1 MAATYI
7 SIGAL
12 VLSAVALIFT
22 WKSADAS
29 VRSAKTAEASDHRAR
44 TPQLA
49 ILLDVPEPAPNDRVI
64 YRIRNDGPQGLDS
77 LIMYRPK
84 PPNGITYPLAV
95 TGRTEW
101 MDDEIELGPLGLGE
115 ENRFTLCCSST
126 PELPEFRV
134 LIRCTADVDVW
145 ETSAVL
151 PSPRG
156 I

>member
-12 VLSAVALIFT
+12 VLSAIALILT
-22 WKSADAS
+22 YKSADAS
-29 VRSAKTAEASDHRAR
+29 VRSARAAEASDYRAR

-64 YRIRNDGPQGLDS
+64 YRIRNDGPQGVDS

-84 PPNGITYPLAV
+84 PPNGIKYPLAV
-95 TGRTEW
+95 TSRTDW

-134 LIRCTADVDVW
+134 MIRCKAGVDVW
-145 ETSAVL
+145 EMSSLL
-151 PSPRG
+151 PPPRG
-156 I
+156 S